1 VECKPPTKTAPLGLC
16 LPNPKARLREQVRE
30 GGRFQHLSEA
40 TEASSVAQR
49 FPGLRRGRF
58 LTIVAPMKKRSP
70 IGQYSLWWRAF
81 PWLPLLVG
89 LFAAGGCATRV
100 PNAPLAQRHADQG
113 YYFHTKQRPN
123 NSDET
128 VFIVMFSGGG
138 TRAAAFAYGVLD
150 GLRRVEVDGPG
161 GRRNLLN
168 EVDAISSVSGGSV
181 TAAAYGLHGEAIF
194 PMLEGAF
201 LKRNI
206 QGALALGVLNP
217 LNWPRLW
224 SGHFGRSDLAAEY
237 YDRILFQGATFAE
250 LQRRP
255 GPFIVINSTDI
266 STGARFE
273 FTQRQFDLMCS
284 DLATF
289 PVSKA
294 VAASSAVPGLLTPV
308 TLNNY
313 AGHCGYPIPE
323 WITHT
328 NAPQDIRG
336 RLRTGELKTYLDS
349 TNRPFLH
356 VVDGGVSD
364 NLGIR
369 AVIDGT
375 YALRNQPELQ
385 DGIDVRR
392 VKRVVL
398 LSVNAY
404 SSPPKDWDQ
413 HESPPGSLTTA
424 AAAAALTLDRYS
436 IETLAVANEEF
447 ERWKHDLGNNGAAGV
462 EFYPIFLSFRNFKED
477 KQRNFFLSMPTSFF
491 LPPASVDEL
500 GRAGRE
506 LLNEDEVYQKLLRDL
521 GARPVAK

>member
-1 VECKPPTKTAPLGLC
+1 MKHVA
-16 LPNPKARLREQVRE
+16 AVR
-30 GGRFQHLSEA
+30 A
-40 TEASSVAQR
+40 KI
-49 FPGLRRGRF
+49 RRG
-58 LTIVAPMKKRSP
+58 
-70 IGQYSLWWRAF
+70 G
-81 PWLPLLVG
+81 VG
-89 LFAAGGCATRV
+89 LLALLLALAGGCATRV
-100 PNAPLAQRHADQG
+100 PNAPLARRDAEQG
-113 YYFHTKQRPN
+113 YYFHTKQRPD

-161 GRRNLLN
+161 GPRPLLS

-181 TAAAYGLHGEAIF
+181 TAAAYGLHGEGIF

-206 QGALALGVLNP
+206 QGALAWRVLNP

-237 YDRILFQGATFAE
+237 YDCILFHGATFAE

-284 DLATF
+284 DINSF
-289 PVSKA
+289 PISKA
-294 VAASSAVPGLLTPV
+294 VAASSAVPGLLTPI

-313 AGHCGYPIPE
+313 AGQCGYALPE
-323 WITHT
+323 WITSAS
-328 NAPQDIRG
+328 APGDIRG
-336 RLRTGELKTYLDS
+336 RLRSGELKTYLDS

-375 YALRNQPELQ
+375 YALRHQPELQ

-404 SSPPKDWDQ
+404 SSPPKDWDR
-413 HESPPGSLTTA
+413 HEAPPGSLTTA

-447 ERWKHDLGNNGAAGV
+447 ERWKHELGNNGAASV

-477 KQRNFFLSMPTSFF
+477 QQRNFFLSVPTSFF
-491 LPPASVDEL
+491 LPPASVDGL
-500 GRAGRE
+500 GQAGRT
-506 LLNEDEVYQKLLRDL
+506 LLFENEVFQKLLRDL
-521 GARPVAK
+521 QARPTSEPGLKPAKRAGE

>member
-1 VECKPPTKTAPLGLC
+1 MK
-16 LPNPKARLREQVRE
+16 RM
-30 GGRFQHLSEA
+30 A
-40 TEASSVAQR
+40 T
-49 FPGLRRGRF
+49 RRGGAGRGIGWVAAIMAVSF
-58 LTIVAPMKKRSP
+58 LLA
-70 IGQYSLWWRAF
+70 
-81 PWLPLLVG
+81 
-89 LFAAGGCATRV
+89 GCATRI
-100 PNAPLAQRHADQG
+100 PNAPLAQRDPKAG

-161 GRRNLLN
+161 GPRSLLN

-181 TAAAYGLHGEAIF
+181 TAAAYGLHGEGIF
-194 PMLEGAF
+194 PMLEDAF

-206 QGALALGVLNP
+206 QSALAWRVLNP

-224 SGHFGRSDLAAEY
+224 SGNFGRSEIAAEY
-237 YDRILFQGATFAE
+237 YDRILFQQATFAD

-255 GPFIVINSTDI
+255 GPFIVINATDI

-294 VAASSAVPGLLTPV
+294 VAASSAVPGLFTPV
-308 TLNNY
+308 TVNNY
-313 AGHCGYPIPE
+313 AGACGYDLPA
-323 WITHT
+323 WLTRT
-328 NAPQDIRG
+328 NAPDDIRG
-336 RLRTGELKTYLDS
+336 RLRSGEFKLYLDS

-369 AVIDGT
+369 GVIDGI
-375 YALRNQPELQ
+375 YALREQAELQ
-385 DGIDVRR
+385 RGIDVRR

-404 SSPPKDWDQ
+404 SSPPKDWDRR
-413 HESPPGSLTTA
+413 ETPPGSLISA
-424 AAAAALTLDRYS
+424 AAAASHTLDRYS
-436 IETLAVANEEF
+436 VETLAMAREEF
-447 ERWKHDLGNNGAAGV
+447 GRWKHEIGNNSAQPV
-462 EFYPIFLSFRNFKED
+462 EFYPIFLSFTNYKED
-477 KQRNFFLSMPTSFF
+477 KRRNFYLSLPTSFF
-491 LPPASVDEL
+491 LPPTAVDEL

-521 GARPVAK
+521 GARPKL